1 MTDLQLSKLILE
13 KIRHYHKGK
22 VNAIKRADLLSYCQ
36 IFDLDLEDRH
46 FRNIYVKLPI
56 ATCSQGLFW
65 PMTIE
70 EKREFKDFLW
80 KRAISIFDRYK
91 NFDKAHAKG
100 KQMDLFGG

>member
-1 MTDLQLSKLILE
+1 LTDLQLSKLILE

-46 FRNIYVKLPI
+46 FRNIYTKLPI

-65 PMTIE
+65 PVTTE
-70 EKREFKDFLW
+70 EKKEFKDFLYH
-80 KRAISIFDRYK
+80 RAISMFDRYK
-91 NFDKAHAKG
+91 KFDKVHLKG
-100 KQMDLFGG
+100 EQMELFR